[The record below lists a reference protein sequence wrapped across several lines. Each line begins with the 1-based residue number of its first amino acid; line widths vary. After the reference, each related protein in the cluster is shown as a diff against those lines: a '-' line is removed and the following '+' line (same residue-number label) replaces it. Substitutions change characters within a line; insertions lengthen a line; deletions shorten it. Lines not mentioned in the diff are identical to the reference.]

1 MNKTLEPIRGSWI
14 TRDREAAETN
24 RAILRDS
31 IDQIPAGLREKILSI
46 VDWAD
51 RIETS
56 SDVILDGAV
65 KDGDRLTSEIIFL
78 ETQIRTLIEAIRVTK
93 DVDSIR
99 ALRVVT
105 RETIERIQ
113 ERKCQEELKRLQEEG
128 AVFVPPGPSS
138 SPCSAPTKTAQLTSP
153 YE

>member
-1 MNKTLEPIRGSWI
+1 MNKTLETIRGSWI
-14 TRDREAAETN
+14 TRDREAAEAN
-24 RAILRDS
+24 RNILRNS
-31 IDQIPAGLREKILSI
+31 IGQIPVDLHEKILSI

-78 ETQIRTLIEAIRVTK
+78 ETQIKTLIEAIRVTK

-99 ALRVVT
+99 SLRAIT
-105 RETIERIQ
+105 RETIERIE
-113 ERKCQEELKRLQEEG
+113 ERKRQEELKRLQEEQ
-128 AVFVPPGPSS
+128 AVFVPPGSS
-138 SPCSAPTKTAQLTSP
+138 SVVVP
-153 YE
+153 